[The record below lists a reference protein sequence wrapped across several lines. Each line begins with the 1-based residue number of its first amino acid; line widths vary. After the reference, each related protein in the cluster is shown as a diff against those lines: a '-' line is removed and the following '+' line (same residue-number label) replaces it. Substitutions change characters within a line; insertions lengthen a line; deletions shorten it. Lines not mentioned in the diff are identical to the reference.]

1 MDKQE
6 IQKLIEEAIKYR
18 TETNSVEFKDARGGF
33 PKSTWKSISAFS
45 HRPGGG
51 IIAFGIIEDK
61 EKHEIK
67 VMGTEALNNLQEK
80 IGDLVNNEMS
90 FIIRPIYHIL
100 EIEGKTM
107 LAVFIPE
114 CPDQFK
120 PCYYKPAGM
129 PNGAYLRDG
138 NTNRKM
144 TDDEMRSLIDNSKK
158 FKFDITI
165 AEETSLDDLSKEKIL
180 ELLIKSGE
188 RTKRYSSLDEI
199 NFELLKNLGIADNF
213 SGSQRPTLAGF
224 LIFAKERPQN
234 KQQFSRYVIRCVKY
248 QGSNVATDI
257 IDSMDIGGT
266 LDSQIDDMQKFVLRN
281 IRKSAEIVGTKRIE
295 KYEYPGKAIREI
307 VANAVIHRD
316 YKITETYTQVNVFE
330 DRIEIFNPGCLPP
343 GVTVENIKY
352 AQVSRN
358 EIIAARLKELDY
370 LEEYGRGIDIV
381 FNEMQKWSLLPPI
394 FKNTSN
400 SFKVILMGEK
410 LSKLNERQVK
420 IWEYLV
426 ENKTITAK
434 KCEEIISNTPRQTI
448 NYDLSKM
455 QKMGLLHSVGESRST
470 YYEPNF

>member
-6 IQKLIEEAIKYR
+6 IQKLIEEAIKHK
-18 TETNSVEFKDARGGF
+18 TETNSVEFKDARGGL
-33 PKSTWKSISAFS
+33 PKSAWKSISAFS

-51 IIAFGIIEDK
+51 IIAFGIVEDK
-61 EKHEIK
+61 EKNEIRI
-67 VMGTEALNNLQEK
+67 MGTDMLDNLQEK
-80 IGDLVNNEMS
+80 IGDLVNDEMS
-90 FIIRPIYHIL
+90 FIIRPNYHIL
-100 EIEGKTM
+100 EIEEKTI

-129 PNGAYLRDG
+129 PNGAYIRDG
-138 NTNRKM
+138 NTDRKM

-165 AEETSLDDLSKEKIL
+165 AEETSLEDLSKEKIL

-188 RTKRYSSLDEI
+188 RTKRHSSLDEI

-213 SGSQRPTLAGF
+213 NGSQKPTLAGF
-224 LIFAKERPQN
+224 LIFAKDKPQN

-257 IDSMDIGGT
+257 IDNMDIKGT
-266 LDSQIDDMQKFVLRN
+266 LDEQIDNMQKFVLRN
-281 IRKSAEIVGTKRIE
+281 IRKSAEIIGTKRIE
-295 KYEYPGKAIREI
+295 RYEYPEKAIREV

-316 YKITETYTQVNVFE
+316 YKITETYTQINIFA
-330 DRIEIFNPGCLPP
+330 DRIEVFNPGCLPP
-343 GVTVENIKY
+343 GVTIENIKD

-381 FNEMQKWSLLPPI
+381 FNEMQKWNLLPPI

-434 KCEEIISNTPRQTI
+434 ECENLMPKIPRITLNHDLKQMCQLGLI
-448 NYDLSKM
+448 NQRGQSKN
-455 QKMGLLHSVGESRST
+455 T
-470 YYEPNF
+470 YYETAF